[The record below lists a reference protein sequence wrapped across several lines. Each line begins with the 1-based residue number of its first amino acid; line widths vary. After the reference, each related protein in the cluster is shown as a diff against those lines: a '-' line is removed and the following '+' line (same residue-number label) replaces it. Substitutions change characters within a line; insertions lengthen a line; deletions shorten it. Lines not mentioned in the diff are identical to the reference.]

1 MRLLEIEVG
10 QKPQPSVWAAD
21 VHICPDAGVVETTGE
36 AVLKV
41 GYEDATD
48 AKTNWDLA
56 IVMSVIPA
64 KAGIQKE

>member
-1 MRLLEIEVG
+1 M
-10 QKPQPSVWAAD
+10 WAAD